1 MLNFNVDP
9 YYDDFD
15 PNNHYHRILF
25 RPGRAVQARELTQS
39 QTILQ
44 DQISKFADHIF
55 KQNTPVKGGQVT
67 INNKAR
73 YLKLATTYNDNDITA
88 SDFLNQI
95 ITDATGIVFAKVIAT
110 EESVS
115 GDFPTLVVTY
125 FSGREFS
132 AGDLIYSTNSTTT
145 AQIIS
150 TSDYTGYSSVASI
163 SEGVF
168 YIVNGYSFSDTQN
181 VDGTYSRY
189 SIGNFVSVQPQTI
202 IVQKYGNTPT
212 KRVGLTISEY
222 ISDYVTD
229 PALLDPAVGAT
240 NYQAPGADR
249 YTITLTLD
257 TKNIALGSDSG
268 FIELVRVTNGNI
280 QRLVDGTVYGVI
292 DDYFAKRTYDT
303 NGDFVVNDFRIVPKA
318 NTETTDTY
326 KLQIGT
332 GVAYI
337 RGYRVEN
344 ALDKTL
350 ETTRAR
356 TTELITVLTSIS
368 ITLMVFS
375 IQQT

>member
-150 TSDYTGYSSVASI
+150 TSDYTGYSSEIGRAS
-163 SEGVF
+163 V
-168 YIVNGYSFSDTQN
+168 
-181 VDGTYSRY
+181 
-189 SIGNFVSVQPQTI
+189 
-202 IVQKYGNTPT
+202 
-212 KRVGLTISEY
+212 
-222 ISDYVTD
+222 
-229 PALLDPAVGAT
+229 
-240 NYQAPGADR
+240 
-249 YTITLTLD
+249 
-257 TKNIALGSDSG
+257 
-268 FIELVRVTNGNI
+268 
-280 QRLVDGTVYGVI
+280 
-292 DDYFAKRTYDT
+292 
-303 NGDFVVNDFRIVPKA
+303 
-318 NTETTDTY
+318 
-326 KLQIGT
+326 
-332 GVAYI
+332 
-337 RGYRVEN
+337 
-344 ALDKTL
+344 
-350 ETTRAR
+350 
-356 TTELITVLTSIS
+356 
-368 ITLMVFS
+368 
-375 IQQT
+375 